1 MAGAMVIQC
10 QLVND
15 EVPIPKESVFY
26 QKILMHS
33 NGFSYAND
41 FEMVF
46 QAFLEQKYQAYF
58 DYKGRQKSKVIR
70 LQQYFA
76 EDSQ

>member
-1 MAGAMVIQC
+1 MVIQC

-46 QAFLEQKYQAYF
+46 EAFAERNYQAYF
-58 DYKGRQKSKVIR
+58 DYKKKEKSKVIR
-70 LQQYFA
+70 LEQSF
-76 EDSQ
+76 EGDSQ